1 MGLARFT
8 IRMTNDCPILPRRAV
23 LAGLL
28 LLGACG
34 PTRLAPLAGPAKGRV
49 ILVRGLAN
57 MFSTGLNTMTAELR
71 QANYDASVH
80 NHVEGR
86 RLVEE
91 TVAAVNAGTLS
102 RPLVLIGHSFGADEV
117 LRMGGMLGAATVPVD
132 LVVTFDPTVV
142 GTAPP
147 GPKRVVNFYQ
157 ERDPLSRRVEP
168 APGFDGV
175 IENRLVEGE
184 SHLSIEKAQRLHVEV
199 LTMIEGIRPAPA
211 PPPVVTPL
219 ITAPPPPLARPARL
233 PLPPRPP
240 AGRVRAS

>member
-1 MGLARFT
+1 
-8 IRMTNDCPILPRRAV
+8 MTGDAPNLPRRAA
-23 LAGLL
+23 LGALL

-34 PTRLAPLAGPAKGRV
+34 PTRLSPLAGPPKGRV

-57 MFSTGLNTMTAELR
+57 MFSTGLNVMTAQLR
-71 QANYDASVH
+71 QADYDASVH

-91 TVAAVNAGTLS
+91 TVAAVNAGTLP

-117 LRMGGMLGAATVPVD
+117 LRMGGMLGAGNVPVD

-142 GTAPP
+142 GTAPR

-157 ERDPLSRRVEP
+157 ERDPLSRKVEP
-168 APGFDGV
+168 APGFDGM

-184 SHLSIEKAQRLHVEV
+184 SHLSIEKAPRLHAEV
-199 LTMIEGIRPAPA
+199 LALIESIRPAPA
-211 PPPVVTPL
+211 AAPAVTPR
-219 ITAPPPPLARPARL
+219 IVAPPPPELRPVRADRL
-233 PLPPRPP
+233 PVPPRPP
-240 AGRVRAS
+240 ARPVRAG

>member
-1 MGLARFT
+1 
-8 IRMTNDCPILPRRAV
+8 MTAPSPILPRRAA

-34 PTRLAPLAGPAKGRV
+34 PTRLAPLAGPPKGRV

-57 MFSTGLNTMTAELR
+57 MFSTGLNVMTAELR
-71 QANYDASVH
+71 QADYDASVH

-91 TVAAVNAGTLS
+91 TVAAVNAGTLP

-117 LRMGGMLGAATVPVD
+117 LRMGGMLGAGNVPVD
-132 LVVTFDPTVV
+132 LVITFDPTVV
-142 GTAPP
+142 GTAPR

-157 ERDPLSRRVEP
+157 ERDPLSRKVEP
-168 APGFDGV
+168 APGFDGT

-184 SHLSIEKAQRLHVEV
+184 SHLSIEKARYLHAEV
-199 LTMIEGIRPAPA
+199 LAMIEGIRPAPA
-211 PPPVVTPL
+211 APPVVTPL
-219 ITAPPPPLARPARL
+219 ITAPPPPWAQPARR
-233 PLPPRPP
+233 PRPPRPP
-240 AGRVRAS
+240 GGSRVRAG

>member
-1 MGLARFT
+1 
-8 IRMTNDCPILPRRAV
+8 MTNDCPIPPRRAV

-49 ILVRGLAN
+49 ILLRGLAN

-91 TVAAVNAGTLS
+91 TVAAVNAGTLP